1 MFGESKIVKKMKEEP
16 LVPLG
21 VGATVCALLYAAWG
35 LHYKNI
41 QQAQRGM
48 RGRVIMQGLTVC
60 ALVGYGVFRNKDAGQ
75 DAQSNMRPINWD
87 KLEREAQEAEAMDSL
102 AKGKQVSPAMEKLI
116 AQAKKEREEKA
127 KSIIAKSI
135 FVQEVPESKK

>member
-1 MFGESKIVKKMKEEP
+1 MFGDSKIVKKMKEEP

-21 VGATVCALLYAAWG
+21 VGLTVCALLYAAWG

-60 ALVGYGVFRNKDAGQ
+60 ALVGYGVLKTKDTSQTGQ
-75 DAQSNMRPINWD
+75 TNMRPINWD
-87 KLEREAQEAEAMDSL
+87 KLEREAQEAEALDL
-102 AKGKQVSPAMEKLI
+102 AKGKVSPAMEKLI

>member
-1 MFGESKIVKKMKEEP
+1 MFGDSKIVKKMKEEP

-21 VGATVCALLYAAWG
+21 VGLTVCALLYAAWG

-60 ALVGYGVFRNKDAGQ
+60 ALVGYGVFKTKDTNQAGHT
-75 DAQSNMRPINWD
+75 NMRPINWD
-87 KLEREAQEAEAMDSL
+87 KLEREAKEAEARDL
-102 AKGKQVSPAMEKLI
+102 AKGNVSPAMEKLI

-127 KSIIAKSI
+127 KSIVAKSI
-135 FVQEVPESKK
+135 FVQETPESKK

>member
-1 MFGESKIVKKMKEEP
+1 MFGDSKIVKKMKEEP

-21 VGATVCALLYAAWG
+21 VGLTVCALLYAAWG

-60 ALVGYGVFRNKDAGQ
+60 ALVGYGVFKTKDTSQTGQ
-75 DAQSNMRPINWD
+75 TNMRPINWD
-87 KLEREAQEAEAMDSL
+87 KLEREAQEAEALDL
-102 AKGKQVSPAMEKLI
+102 AKGNVSPAMEKLI

-127 KSIIAKSI
+127 KSVIAKSI
-135 FVQEVPESKK
+135 FVQEVPEPKK